1 MTPHYINPIEWHQA
15 QGIARQTCARFFRDG
30 GRPADALM
38 AFGLPADAVPAAE
51 WSKAVEAIAE
61 ALCAKPLKRAA

>member
-30 GRPADALM
+30 GKPADALM

-61 ALCAKPLKRAA
+61 ALCMKPLKRAA